1 MKFPNR
7 LWRYRRRM
15 GFSQAQVGELAGYLS
30 GADVSRFERGERLP
44 SLILALKLEAIY
56 RVPVAF
62 LYHDLYLRLRDDI
75 HAKEERCAARECRR
89 AEI

>member
-1 MKFPNR
+1 
-7 LWRYRRRM
+7 M
-15 GFSQAQVGELAGYLS
+15 GFSQAQVGELAGYQS
-30 GADVSRFERGERLP
+30 GADISRLERGERLP

-62 LYHDLYLRLRDDI
+62 LYHDLYLRLREAI
-75 HAKEERCAARECRR
+75 HAKEERRAARKCRR